1 VLLAVAIA
9 AGMAITMGGLG
20 ILSVIARQAV
30 ANRIEAGG
38 GNRRLDAFSDY
49 GGALAIM
56 AIGAALFWATL

>member
-1 VLLAVAIA
+1 
-9 AGMAITMGGLG
+9 
-20 ILSVIARQAV
+20 VIARQAV